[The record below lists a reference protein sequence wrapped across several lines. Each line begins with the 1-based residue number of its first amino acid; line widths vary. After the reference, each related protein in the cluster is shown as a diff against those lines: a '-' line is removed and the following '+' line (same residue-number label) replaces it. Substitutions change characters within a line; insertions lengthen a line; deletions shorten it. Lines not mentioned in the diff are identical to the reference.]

1 MQQANEIDL
10 KRLVLAVRRQFSL
23 VLGAVTL
30 FVVIATA
37 YLATTKPLFTA
48 ETLLFLDKSI
58 TNTISDNTS
67 GKQMAFDSAAI
78 ESEVEVIRSRGMAD
92 AVLRDLK
99 QDGQTEK
106 ERSEKIEKLLSSLS
120 VKRKGETYV
129 LSIRYTSENP
139 QEAADVANAYANT
152 YITEQ
157 LSSLFDVSS
166 RTATWMKSKIDTL
179 RQQSLDA
186 QKAVTDYRRK
196 YNESSQGQNP
206 RSNNNAEDDAG
217 KEGLP
222 ELNNLQKEADTYK
235 ALYESFLQKHETI
248 NMQQSYP
255 VTETRVI
262 SVATPPDHKSHPI
275 TALIL
280 GVAVIMGAGVGI
292 MLALIVDNFD
302 RTLRRGG
309 QIKREIGVPFL
320 GFMPLRKKSRRM
332 LPFVSSAG
340 KTVSLEMMTSSI
352 DDPFSLYSE
361 TARTIRHAIDGRY
374 GNGGVNGNIKRVIG
388 VVSTDSGEGKSIVA
402 ASIALY
408 MAQFSGTI
416 LLDADMRSDSKR
428 KRSKANSNDKG
439 LEDVLLGKTAIKETI
454 LHCKSHN
461 LSVIPSFQ
469 NDLGQTIT
477 FLDTEKVK
485 RLVDECQKQHDYVII
500 ELPPLTSTADVY
512 SFAQAVDCLVVVAEW
527 GKTQPNELNFHL
539 QQNGMVAGN
548 ILGVVLENAD
558 MERMSKFYGHKVHP

>member
-30 FVVIATA
+30 FVVLATA

-58 TNTISDNTS
+58 TNTISENTS

-92 AVLRDLK
+92 AVLRSMKRDE
-99 QDGQTEK
+99 QTEE
-106 ERSEKIEKLLSSLS
+106 ERSRQIDEFLSSLS

-129 LSIRYTSENP
+129 LSIKYTSESP

-157 LSSLFDVSS
+157 LSSLFDISS

-186 QKAVTDYRRK
+186 QNAVTDYRKR
-196 YNESSQGQNP
+196 YNDSRQGFGG
-206 RSNNNAEDDAG
+206 RNNNGEDAVD
-217 KEGLP
+217 KEGLA

-235 ALYESFLQKHETI
+235 ALYESFLAKHETV

-280 GVAVIMGAGVGI
+280 GVAVVLGAGVGV

-309 QIKREIGVPFL
+309 QVKREIGVPFL

-340 KTVSLEMMTSSI
+340 KTVNLEMMTSSI

-361 TARTIRHAIDGRY
+361 TARTIRHAIDSRY
-374 GNGGVNGNIKRVIG
+374 GNGSNGNAKRVIG
-388 VVSTDSGEGKSIVA
+388 VVSSDSGEGKAIVA

-428 KRSKANSNDKG
+428 KRSKSNAGEKG
-439 LEDVLLGKTAIKETI
+439 LEDILLGKTAIKETI

-469 NDLGQTIT
+469 NDLGQTLA
-477 FLDTEKVK
+477 FLDTDKVK

-539 QQNGMVAGN
+539 QQNGMGAGN

-558 MERMSKFYGHKVHP
+558 MERMSKFYGHKVNT

>member
-10 KRLVLAVRRQFSL
+10 KRLVLAIRRQFSL

-30 FVVIATA
+30 FVVLATA

-58 TNTISDNTS
+58 TNTISENTS
-67 GKQMAFDSAAI
+67 GKQMAFDSSAI

-92 AVLRDLK
+92 AVLRSMKRDE
-99 QDGQTEK
+99 QTEE
-106 ERSEKIEKLLSSLS
+106 ERSQQIDAFLSSLS

-129 LSIRYTSENP
+129 LSIKYTSESP

-186 QKAVTDYRRK
+186 QNAVTDYRKK
-196 YNESSQGQNP
+196 YNESIQGQRRAN
-206 RSNNNAEDDAG
+206 DTD
-217 KEGLP
+217 KEGLA

-235 ALYESFLQKHETI
+235 ALYESFLQKHETV

-280 GVAVIMGAGVGI
+280 GVAVVLGAGVGI

-302 RTLRRGG
+302 KTLRRGG

-332 LPFVSSAG
+332 LPFVSPAG
-340 KTVSLEMMTSSI
+340 KTVNLEMMTSSI

-361 TARTIRHAIDGRY
+361 TARTIRHALDSRY
-374 GNGGVNGNIKRVIG
+374 GNDNGNIKRVIG
-388 VVSTDSGEGKSIVA
+388 VVSSDSGEGKAIVA

-408 MAQFSGTI
+408 MAQFSDTI
-416 LLDADMRSDSKR
+416 LLDADMRSGSKK
-428 KRSKANSNDKG
+428 KRSKSNSGEKG
-439 LEDVLLGKTAIKETI
+439 LEDILLGKTAMKETV
-454 LHCKSHN
+454 LHCKSQN
-461 LSVIPSFQ
+461 LSIIPSFQ
-469 NDLGQTIT
+469 NDLGQTLT
-477 FLDTEKVK
+477 FLDTDKVK
-485 RLVDECQKQHDYVII
+485 RLVDDCKKLNDYVII

-512 SFAQAVDCLVVVAEW
+512 SFAHAVDCLVVVAEW
-527 GKTQPNELNFHL
+527 GKTQPNDLNFHL
-539 QQNGMVAGN
+539 QQNGMGAGN

-558 MERMSKFYGHKVHP
+558 MERMSKFYGHKVHT